1 MKFKAKTL
9 IYWVIF
15 IVVLLFFADNIFFVK
30 NIWLSVM
37 LGLAAAFFLGIA
49 LTMQYV
55 ITENEIIGKY
65 LWFTDQVSI
74 HSITEVALIG
84 GRFSKKS
91 GRLELRS
98 CSQTLL
104 TIGVKNEEQFIEG
117 LKQIKPDVFVN
128 DQRNT

>member
-104 TIGVKNEEQFIEG
+104 TIGVKNEEQFIEA